1 MRIKEIMN
9 RAIAVAHDISIKDAA
24 KIMTDKKIGSL
35 IAMKG
40 DDIAGII
47 TDKDITKNASNVNKK
62 ISSAMTRVVDTVQEN
77 EDLVE
82 AADMMKAKKIK
93 HLPVV
98 NEDGKLV
105 GIVTATDLI
114 EHSDDLEEDFWM

>member
-1 MRIKEIMN
+1 MN
-9 RAIAVAHDISIKDAA
+9 HAIAVNHDIPIKEAA
-24 KIMTDKKIGSL
+24 KIMTGKKIGSL

-40 DDIAGII
+40 DKIAGIL
-47 TDKDITKNASNVNKK
+47 TDKDITKSASDMNKK
-62 ISSAMTRVVDTVQEN
+62 ISSVMTRVVDTIQEN
-77 EDLVE
+77 ESLIE
-82 AADMMKAKKIK
+82 AVDIMKKRKIK

-98 NEDGKLV
+98 NEDGTLV

>member
-9 RAIAVAHDISIKDAA
+9 HAIAVNHDIPIKEAA
-24 KIMTDKKIGSL
+24 KIMTGKKIGSL

-40 DDIAGII
+40 DKIAGIL
-47 TDKDITKNASNVNKK
+47 TDKDITKSASDMNKK
-62 ISSAMTRVVDTVQEN
+62 ISSVMTRVVDTIQEN
-77 EDLVE
+77 ESLIE
-82 AADMMKAKKIK
+82 AVDIMKKRKIK

-98 NEDGKLV
+98 NEDGTLV